1 MMSAMKTSLILM
13 LFAWAILL
21 FPVACAQ
28 RSSDSEVLA
37 KGKEVEIS
45 REGLM
50 MPL

>member
-1 MMSAMKTSLILM
+1 MMLAVKTSLIVM
-13 LFAWAILL
+13 LFAWVILL
-21 FPVACAQ
+21 CPIACAQ
-28 RSSDSEVLA
+28 RSSDSDVLA